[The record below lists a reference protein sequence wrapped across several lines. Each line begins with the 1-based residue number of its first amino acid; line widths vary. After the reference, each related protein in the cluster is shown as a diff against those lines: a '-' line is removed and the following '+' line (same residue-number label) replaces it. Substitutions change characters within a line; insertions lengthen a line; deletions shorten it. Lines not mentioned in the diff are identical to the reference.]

1 MIFGYQSSRDF
12 FESVR
17 VAAQEL
23 ERTERQIQRMRLAEG
38 IKAQRYGVAGSGGG
52 DVHGMSAT
60 DARMDFEERM
70 RRRMEEDRD
79 IVSKGLMVCYG
90 EEGDGG
96 ICAILGSQSADS
108 IYWRYCTGAS
118 WTRAAEMVSASPKTI
133 RRWCETAMDTVDGL
147 GADSVISGRGGAES

>member
-1 MIFGYQSSRDF
+1 MIFGYQSARDF

-38 IKAQRYGVAGSGGG
+38 VRAQRYEAAGSGGG
-52 DVHGMSAT
+52 DVHGMGAT
-60 DARMDFEERM
+60 DARMDFEGRM

-79 IVSKGLMVCYG
+79 IVSKGLLVCYG
-90 EEGDGG
+90 EGSGGG
-96 ICAILGSQSADS
+96 ICSVLGSQCADS

-118 WTRAAEMVSASPKTI
+118 WARAAEMVSASPKTVQ
-133 RRWCETAMDTVDGL
+133 RWCETAMDTVDGL
-147 GADSVISGRGGAES
+147 GAGNVVSGRGGAES